1 MFTCQNISLSFLFW
15 KESIKWLRGYV
26 EFFENVSTFLNSLF
40 SNKEVG
46 IVMHWLKDAVANIL
60 LLQENYQAYIS
71 SAISMIWLH
80 LFLFFLFFLIKSRL
94 SNNLL
99 QDSWPSSVYTVQD
112 DFLVSSLKQIYFL
125 SINLYFSVY
134 IFIQRVLFCLIFNT
148 KS

>member
-134 IFIQRVLFCLIFNT
+134 IFIQRFCFV
-148 KS
+148 